1 MAVSLRARNVVPL
14 VLCSI
19 AVLSVMQ
26 ASGTVPRTVSAA
38 NTVSIQ
44 LFRSSTELSSAS
56 GVVEVNLDSGQVRVD
71 LHQATPSSV
80 YTAVFVS
87 SPVTS
92 NIQIGTF
99 ATNPQGE
106 GTVKVKL
113 NSGSYVGLFE
123 VTRLGLVGSTSAF
136 TSASTTFTIGANAS
150 GSLTIA
156 SPTTTESS
164 STTNQTSETSES
176 QNTASN
182 SNATQFRFE
191 VEPVSMSITAGDFA
205 KYNIHITESSSV
217 DVFLVARNVPPDSV
231 AIFTPNAGVTNPDFL
246 SKLTIVTSANTP
258 AGTYNVTV
266 VALINGEEFDTQ
278 VALDISTSITS
289 VSPTMTVSALA
300 TLSVSVTTDRSQY
313 QPNATVTVHGHVTD
327 ATGSAVEDASV
338 SVQVD
343 SPTGSQAYFTN
354 SAHTDAAGSFT
365 SQFTLQA
372 NAAAGTYAV
381 FSSASK
387 SGYSSAAART
397 TFIVGTPSA
406 PSVIISA
413 VYTGDSSGNPTS
425 TFSLGQTV
433 FIWVVIQNIGSTFK
447 GVIWVQVE
455 DPNGVPVKIEID
467 IEPLQAGESLTKGIG
482 FVLSGNVPLGI
493 YHVDALVSD
502 KLISQGGTF
511 LATAQAQFAL
521 TG

>member
-1 MAVSLRARNVVPL
+1 MAVSLRSRNVVAL
-14 VLCSI
+14 ILCSI
-19 AVLSVMQ
+19 AVFAFLQ
-26 ASGTVPRTVSAA
+26 ASGTVPRAVSAA
-38 NTVSIQ
+38 NTISIQ
-44 LFRSSTELSSAS
+44 LLRSSTEPSSSS
-56 GVVEVNLDSGQVRVD
+56 GVVEVDLDNGQVSVD

-87 SPVTS
+87 SAISS

-99 ATNPQGE
+99 ATDSQGE
-106 GTVKVKL
+106 GTLKAKL
-113 NSGSYVGLFE
+113 NSGSYVGFFD
-123 VTRLGLVGSTSAF
+123 VTRLGLMGSTSAF
-136 TSASTTFTIGANAS
+136 ASASTTFTIGASAS
-150 GSLTIA
+150 GTLTI
-156 SPTTTESS
+156 SSTTTSESAS
-164 STTNQTSETSES
+164 TNQTSETSES
-176 QNTASN
+176 QNTVSANN
-182 SNATQFRFE
+182 STQFKFE
-191 VEPVSMSITAGDFA
+191 VEPVSMSIMAGDFA
-205 KYNIHITESSSV
+205 KYNIHIMESSSA
-217 DVFLVARNVPPDSV
+217 DIFLVARNVPPGSV
-231 AIFTPNAGVTNPDFL
+231 AIFTPNVDVANPEFN

-258 AGTYNVTV
+258 AGNYNVTI
-266 VALINGEEFDTQ
+266 VALINGEEFNAQ
-278 VALDISTSITS
+278 IALDISTSTTS
-289 VSPTMTVSALA
+289 VSPTMTVSGASV
-300 TLSVSVTTDRSQY
+300 LSISVTTDQSQY
-313 QPNATVTVHGHVTD
+313 QPNATITVQGHVTD
-327 ATGSAVEDASV
+327 DTGSAVEDASV

-354 SAHTDAAGSFT
+354 SAHTDPAGSFT

-381 FSSASK
+381 FTSASK
-387 SGYSSAAART
+387 SGYSGAAART
-397 TFIVGTPSA
+397 SFIVGTPSA
-406 PSVIISA
+406 PSVIIST

-455 DPNGVPVKIEID
+455 DPSGIPVKIEID

-521 TG
+521 TS